1 MSKQGKVI
9 AFPETVNAS
18 QPAVALWKQETSG
31 PSLRMTSDQVQ
42 ALERLDAWARWS
54 SRAEPFGLFGAAGT
68 GKTTVMGEWSRS
80 LDRGVKVCFLAPTHK
95 AAGVLS
101 SKVYPHEAMTLH
113 RALGCRRRIDEV
125 TGEMSFLPAPTL
137 EQMLRKQDFVVL
149 DECSMLGAREWRWLL
164 SSQRVHGFGLVV
176 MGDANQLPPVDPSQ
190 HRAIVSPTFAAC
202 TRPHR
207 VELQQVVRHDGAL
220 LEMVHR
226 LRGSMGTGQLLLADD
241 LIDDTGLVK
250 TWWDSAE
257 FFDAFLAQVDAGA
270 RLVAW
275 TNKVV
280 DWTNKHVRE
289 RKFGKLANE
298 DFVPGERLVVRDT
311 YKDPLGTMWHAED
324 TFVLG
329 KVREVKHPRYPV
341 RVTRLTSTNGHS
353 LLTLASHQ
361 KPVWQRFGSELRAR
375 CEQRD
380 RMGDHT
386 RWRLSVARVRPGW
399 ATTVHKSQGS
409 TWPSVYV
416 VQPDLLKCPDP
427 MTRERLLYVAYS
439 RAARE
444 LHVRV

>member
-1 MSKQGKVI
+1 M
-9 AFPETVNAS
+9 
-18 QPAVALWKQETSG
+18 
-31 PSLRMTSDQVQ
+31 
-42 ALERLDAWARWS
+42 
-54 SRAEPFGLFGAAGT
+54 
-68 GKTTVMGEWSRS
+68 
-80 LDRGVKVCFLAPTHK
+80 
-95 AAGVLS
+95 
-101 SKVYPHEAMTLH
+101 
-113 RALGCRRRIDEV
+113 
-125 TGEMSFLPAPTL
+125 
-137 EQMLRKQDFVVL
+137 
-149 DECSMLGAREWRWLL
+149 
-164 SSQRVHGFGLVV
+164 
-176 MGDANQLPPVDPSQ
+176 
-190 HRAIVSPTFAAC
+190 
-202 TRPHR
+202 
-207 VELQQVVRHDGAL
+207 
-220 LEMVHR
+220 
-226 LRGSMGTGQLLLADD
+226 
-241 LIDDTGLVK
+241 
-250 TWWDSAE
+250 
-257 FFDAFLAQVDAGA
+257 
-270 RLVAW
+270 
-275 TNKVV
+275 
-280 DWTNKHVRE
+280 
-289 RKFGKLANE
+289 ANE